1 MKVAVCTR
9 KKHIEIQ
16 DWPLPELDAEKVLI
30 RISICGVC
38 GSDLAAWEGSGHKK
52 YPYTPGH
59 EFCGVID
66 KIGENVNSLSIG
78 QRVVINPNLGCGQCR
93 YCRRSKPNLC
103 DFLKSRPIK
112 SNGGFA
118 EYSAIDCRMV
128 HRLPDE
134 LSDELA
140 VFIEPLSCAIYA
152 AKSAEVRAKEKVAIF
167 GGGLMGLL
175 TGLALGEAGAEIIF
189 VEPEPNRAKLI
200 YELLGAKVYS
210 PEQIQGCGLAG
221 EVDVAIDC
229 SGNINAIR
237 QAVDI
242 LRKAGRLVMSGLVMD
257 TKEVDIRLI
266 EVTTKEL
273 QIKGV
278 WLNPN
283 TFDEAISMT
292 VKYKKILGKLKTQ
305 ELRLE
310 DISEAFERALTT
322 DVIKVLVRPGLFK
335 ILVN

>member
-1 MKVAVCTR
+1 MSKYSSFL
-9 KKHIEIQ
+9 
-16 DWPLPELDAEKVLI
+16 LP
-30 RISICGVC
+30 
-38 GSDLAAWEGSGHKK
+38 
-52 YPYTPGH
+52 
-59 EFCGVID
+59 
-66 KIGENVNSLSIG
+66 
-78 QRVVINPNLGCGQCR
+78 
-93 YCRRSKPNLC
+93 
-103 DFLKSRPIK
+103 
-112 SNGGFA
+112 GGFP
-118 EYSAIDCRMV
+118 I
-128 HRLPDE
+128 
-134 LSDELA
+134 
-140 VFIEPLSCAIYA
+140 
-152 AKSAEVRAKEKVAIF
+152 
-167 GGGLMGLL
+167 
-175 TGLALGEAGAEIIF
+175 
-189 VEPEPNRAKLI
+189 
-200 YELLGAKVYS
+200 KVYS
-210 PEQIQGCGLAG
+210 PEQMQGCGLAG

-278 WLNPN
+278 WLNPD

-322 DVIKVLVRPGLFK
+322 DVNKVLVRP
-335 ILVN
+335 

>member
-1 MKVAVCTR
+1 MKVAVCTKR
-9 KKHIEIQ
+9 EHIEIQ
-16 DWPLPELDAEKVLI
+16 DLPLPELDEEKVLI

-38 GSDLAAWEGSGHKK
+38 GSDLAAWKGSGHKK

-59 EFCGVID
+59 EFCGVIE
-66 KIGENVNSLSIG
+66 KIGKNVNGLSIG
-78 QRVVINPNLGCGQCR
+78 QRVVINPNLGCGKCR
-93 YCRRSKPNLC
+93 YCRKRKPNLC

-118 EYSAIDCRMV
+118 EYSAIDYRMV
-128 HRLPDE
+128 YRLPDE

-152 AKSAEVRAKEKVAIF
+152 AKGAEVKAKEKVVIF

-175 TGLALGEAGAEIIF
+175 TGLALRETEAEIIF

-200 YELLGAKVYS
+200 SELLGAKVYS
-210 PEQIQGCGLAG
+210 PEQIGGCDFAG
-221 EVDVAIDC
+221 DVDVAIDC

-237 QAVDI
+237 QAIDI

-257 TKEVDIRLI
+257 TKEVDISLI
-266 EVTTKEL
+266 EITTKEL

-278 WLNPN
+278 WLNPD
-283 TFDEAISMT
+283 TFDEAIILT
-292 VKYKKILGKLKTQ
+292 IKYKKILGKLKTQ

-310 DISEAFERALTT
+310 NISEAFERALTT
-322 DVIKVLVRPGLFK
+322 DVNKVLVKP
-335 ILVN
+335 

>member
-1 MKVAVCTR
+1 MNS
-9 KKHIEIQ
+9 
-16 DWPLPELDAEKVLI
+16 
-30 RISICGVC
+30 SI
-38 GSDLAAWEGSGHKK
+38 
-52 YPYTPGH
+52 
-59 EFCGVID
+59 I
-66 KIGENVNSLSIG
+66 
-78 QRVVINPNLGCGQCR
+78 
-93 YCRRSKPNLC
+93 YCN
-103 DFLKSRPIK
+103 I
-112 SNGGFA
+112 
-118 EYSAIDCRMV
+118 
-128 HRLPDE
+128 
-134 LSDELA
+134 
-140 VFIEPLSCAIYA
+140 
-152 AKSAEVRAKEKVAIF
+152 
-167 GGGLMGLL
+167 
-175 TGLALGEAGAEIIF
+175 
-189 VEPEPNRAKLI
+189 NRAKLI

-242 LRKAGRLVMSGLVMD
+242 LRKAGQLVMSGLVMD